1 MASSNFK
8 KFLDVST
15 GHLRKQDIEALEKY
29 TGNPESDRPL
39 KLICHPTEYGWI
51 VSAGVLAVGSDAQ
64 AAAENVRALKE
75 EGFSDEF
82 IALLEHAHKN
92 DAWMVQ
98 FDSDADYE
106 PGFPVFDYG
115 TDIDITEETFGAKA

>member
-8 KFLDVST
+8 KFLDIST

-29 TGNPESDRPL
+29 TGNRKADHDL
-39 KLICHPTEYGWI
+39 KLICYPSEYGWI
-51 VSAGVLAVGSDAQ
+51 VSVGILAVGGDAK
-64 AAAENVRALKE
+64 ATDGTILELKR

-82 IALLEHAHKN
+82 IALLQHAHKN
-92 DAWMVQ
+92 EAWMVQ

-106 PGFPVFDYG
+106 PGFRVFDYG
-115 TDIDITEETFGAKA
+115 TDVDITDEAFGPKV